1 MCNTPSSFLFAD
13 ECKKA
18 MQGCNARMAFLHHRR
33 HKAQEALAPAEK
45 IPEDTNALAVVMLL
59 KECV

>member
-1 MCNTPSSFLFAD
+1 LFAD
-13 ECKKA
+13 EYKKA

-45 IPEDTNALAVVMLL
+45 FPKIQTL
-59 KECV
+59 